1 MYTTNLIPTTTTM
14 SSSVNGIVIWGIIAA
29 ILALV
34 GGILVHFL
42 FVNSKNDP
50 KGKFAK
56 WLKDFLAFKIMW
68 LETILK
74 ILYYF
79 GTIFS
84 VLFSFAMIGSSF
96 LAFIVFFICIPV
108 ILRLVYESS
117 IMFIM
122 IWRNTADISKAVAAK
137 PAKAEKKTTKK

>member
-1 MYTTNLIPTTTTM
+1 MYTTTNLIPTTTAAT
-14 SSSVNGIVIWGIIAA
+14 SSISGAVIWGIVAA

-42 FVNSKNDP
+42 FVNSKNEP

-79 GTIFS
+79 GTIFAI
-84 VLFSFAMIGSSF
+84 LFSFALISTSF
-96 LAFIVFFICIPV
+96 VAFLVCLILVPV

-122 IWRNTADISKAVAAK
+122 IWRNTADISKAVASK
-137 PAKAEKKTTKK
+137 SEKKAAKK